1 MRSRKNQHISRLN
14 SLNSVGIRVFGVWFF
29 ANRAQRFSQ
38 ESDSV
43 ASDRTRLK
51 KKKSSTRGV
60 PYACLARLWFAF
72 RSVRRPAARPTGT
85 TGFVRASAVEAA
97 NAAVRRESDSRAM
110 AGDGPAPR
118 VVVFRRDDPAGG
130 DSRGVEAGA
139 SGSRPPRAERGGRRR
154 GGERLASDKASL
166 DRKDDVRE
174 AAYERARERIFGGAS
189 SRDDSPSS
197 FRSGR
202 SASHSGASSR
212 SASPSGAGGRSRPPV
227 AIVRDRAADL
237 KDPDFTRGATR
248 FAPGVDDTQTYADV
262 RRADGGRGTRRG
274 DGGKRGDDPRRSR
287 AARPSGR
294 STGARRERTDER
306 KNASSS
312 SRRKEGPSPAN
323 AECFVCGVVGH
334 YARDCPDDDRSN
346 DLHRGDGRGH
356 GSGFVNER
364 EASRVPTASPV
375 APPVATRGAKKFA
388 DDGADDDD
396 IHRLHNID
404 SSWLGDARA
413 ATLAPDARSRL
424 GLDAFAA
431 LGFVSSSANERDDEI
446 VVVSGADAREASEPR
461 LAPSAGGVR
470 PVGAARLLVPRALK

>member
-1 MRSRKNQHISRLN
+1 
-14 SLNSVGIRVFGVWFF
+14 
-29 ANRAQRFSQ
+29 
-38 ESDSV
+38 
-43 ASDRTRLK
+43 
-51 KKKSSTRGV
+51 
-60 PYACLARLWFAF
+60 
-72 RSVRRPAARPTGT
+72 
-85 TGFVRASAVEAA
+85 
-97 NAAVRRESDSRAM
+97 M

-130 DSRGVEAGA
+130 DPRGVEAGA

-262 RRADGGRGTRRG
+262 RRADGARSARRG
-274 DGGKRGDDPRRSR
+274 DGTTRGDDPRRSR
-287 AARPSGR
+287 AARRSGC
-294 STGARRERTDER
+294 STEPRNERREKKTEFSHIK
-306 KNASSS
+306 KN
-312 SRRKEGPSPAN
+312 KGGPAN

-334 YARDCPDDDRSN
+334 YARDCPEDDRRGN
-346 DLHRGDGRGH
+346 DVR
-356 GSGFVNER
+356 V
-364 EASRVPTASPV
+364 VPTA
-375 APPVATRGAKKFA
+375 APEPPPPEPPSLASLDDATPREAEDARF
-388 DDGADDDD
+388 DDAEHARVDTG
-396 IHRLHNID
+396 
-404 SSWLGDARA
+404 WLGDARA

-431 LGFVSSSANERDDEI
+431 LGFKSA
-446 VVVSGADAREASEPR
+446 GAAADANAN
-461 LAPSAGGVR
+461 ANANANAAGGLR
-470 PVGAARLLVPRALK
+470 PVGAGAHRRLVPRALK

>member
-1 MRSRKNQHISRLN
+1 MRGCA
-14 SLNSVGIRVFGVWFF
+14 V
-29 ANRAQRFSQ
+29 RFSSFF
-38 ESDSV
+38 E
-43 ASDRTRLK
+43 
-51 KKKSSTRGV
+51 
-60 PYACLARLWFAF
+60 W
-72 RSVRRPAARPTGT
+72 AARPTGT
-85 TGFVRASAVEAA
+85 TVRSSEARETRSWL
-97 NAAVRRESDSRAM
+97 VRDSDWRAM

-130 DSRGVEAGA
+130 DPRGVEAGA

-262 RRADGGRGTRRG
+262 RRADGARGARRG

-287 AARPSGR
+287 AAGAPSGR
-294 STGARRERTDER
+294 STGASRRERTDER
-306 KNASSS
+306 KNTSSSS
-312 SRRKEGPSPAN
+312 SRRKEGPLPAN

-346 DLHRGDGRGH
+346 DFVRGDGRLGH
-356 GSGFVNER
+356 GSGFVNDR
-364 EASRVPTASPV
+364 EASSDVPTASAV
-375 APPVATRGAKKFA
+375 AVPVATLAKTKEFA
-388 DDGADDDD
+388 HAERADDDE

-431 LGFVSSSANERDDEI
+431 LGFASSSADERDGKK
-446 VVVSGADAREASEPR
+446 VVGGEETAREPGREPGR
-461 LAPSAGGVR
+461 DAPPSAGGVR

>member
-1 MRSRKNQHISRLN
+1 M
-14 SLNSVGIRVFGVWFF
+14 
-29 ANRAQRFSQ
+29 
-38 ESDSV
+38 
-43 ASDRTRLK
+43 
-51 KKKSSTRGV
+51 
-60 PYACLARLWFAF
+60 PYACLGAVRFSFF
-72 RSVRRPAARPTGT
+72 RFEWAARPTGT
-85 TGFVRASAVEAA
+85 TVRSSEERETRSWL
-97 NAAVRRESDSRAM
+97 VRDSDSRAM

-130 DSRGVEAGA
+130 DPRGVEAGA

-262 RRADGGRGTRRG
+262 RRADGARGARRG

-294 STGARRERTDER
+294 STGASRRERTDDER
-306 KNASSS
+306 KNTSSS
-312 SRRKEGPSPAN
+312 SRRKEGPLPAN

-346 DLHRGDGRGH
+346 DFVRGDGRLGH

-364 EASRVPTASPV
+364 EASSDVPTASAV
-375 APPVATRGAKKFA
+375 AVPVATLAKTFA
-388 DDGADDDD
+388 HAECADDDD
-396 IHRLHNID
+396 THRLHNID

-431 LGFVSSSANERDDEI
+431 LGFASSSADERDGKK
-446 VVVSGADAREASEPR
+446 VVGGVEAREPGREPR
-461 LAPSAGGVR
+461 EAPPSAGGVR